1 MTKIATRQWILNN
14 IGGGAWSTDLT
25 KCPTYT
31 EIMNTGEYDVSG
43 TYLSNQLVKQSDISL
58 LQQNYKVTIYGVPS
72 STVVNF
78 VRYNSDGTYT
88 GLGYSAGNS
97 NGTLTRTFYSTDEWD
112 GDISDV
118 EFWLTSLDSTLQP
131 TRCSGIYC
139 LDYGNGSG
147 PVLLDHYD
155 ITPLTYSG
163 QIFYDNGDIPSDVKW
178 YITDGE
184 SIDNFSYEITITG
197 DKVANFNYSE
207 HSASITFINDT
218 GDDLTISLEDGAGQY
233 DFPADE
239 TVTIYRPSNVNDGI
253 NIYINFLQGYTDV
266 SDQLYFKYDGT
277 PGHTVSPWGGYF
289 SSQIYSTDLYTINRG
304 PIMVTW
310 R

>member
-14 IGGGAWSTDLT
+14 IGGTAWSTNLD

-31 EIMNTGEYDVSG
+31 EIMNAGEYGVSG

-72 STVVNF
+72 NIVVNF
-78 VRYNSDGTYT
+78 IRTNDDGNYI
-88 GLGYSAGNS
+88 GLGYSMADS
-97 NGTLTRTFYSTDEWD
+97 EGTLTRTFYSTDEWD
-112 GDISDV
+112 GDIDDV

-139 LDYGNGSG
+139 FDYGNGSG

-155 ITPLTYSG
+155 ITPLAYSG
-163 QIFYDNGDIPSDVKW
+163 RIFYDNGDMPSDIKW

-184 SIDNFSYEITITG
+184 QIDDFSYEITITG
-197 DKVANFNYSE
+197 DKVTNFNYSDTIGIE
-207 HSASITFINDT
+207 FVNDT
-218 GDDLTISLEDGAGQY
+218 GDDLTISLEDGEEEY
-233 DFPADE
+233 DFPAGE
-239 TVTIYRPSNVNDGI
+239 TVTIYRPSNVNIGV

-266 SDQLYFKYDGT
+266 SDRLYFKYDGT
-277 PGHTVSPWGGYF
+277 PGHVVSPWGGFF
-289 SSQIYSTDLYTINRG
+289 STQIYSTDLYTINRG
-304 PIMVTW
+304 PVTVTW